1 MVDLIDSSFT
11 NLDAENLVPSFFNW
25 LLGGAL
31 TIENGSLFGVGLV
44 LCVGII
50 SFLTFKGFRYEKAM
64 APSAFITW
72 IVALFSLKAGW
83 INNVIFFLTCIYVVV
98 AIYYLF
104 DKSSQEEA

>member
-1 MVDLIDSSFT
+1 MVDIIDSSFA
-11 NLDAENLVPSFFNW
+11 NLDAGNLVPSFFTWIFGN
-25 LLGGAL
+25 AL
-31 TIENGSLFGVGLV
+31 TLENGSLFGIGLV

-72 IVALFSLKAGW
+72 LVALLSLKAGW
-83 INNVIFFLTCIYVVV
+83 INNTIFFLTCIYMVV
-98 AIYYLF
+98 AIFSLL